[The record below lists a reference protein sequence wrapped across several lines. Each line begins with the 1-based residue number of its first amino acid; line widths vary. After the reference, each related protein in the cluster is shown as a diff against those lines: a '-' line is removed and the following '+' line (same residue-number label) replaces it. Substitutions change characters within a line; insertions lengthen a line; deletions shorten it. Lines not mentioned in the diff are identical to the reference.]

1 MAKSDAPIIVIK
13 RVKKGG
19 HGHHGGAWKIAYA
32 DFVTAMMAFFLLMWV
47 LGSTTAGDLAG
58 ISAYFQNP
66 LRVSLSGG
74 QGSGDATRIIKG
86 GGDNITKTVG
96 EESRA
101 DADTEQRRISDS
113 SVTDVENARKDKTK
127 NELVKEDIQKKIE
140 ADAELKNAKGQVF
153 MDITSEGLRIQV
165 VDEKGKPLFSS
176 GGTVPSVSARRLLRI
191 IGKSIQMAPGPIRI
205 EGHSDGAKFGNGE
218 TGYTN
223 WELSTD
229 RANVARRELIAGGL
243 DPALVVQV
251 IGFANTV
258 PLNPEDLNDPLNRRI
273 SITLLNKKPKQEEKK
288 TIVRPVEKLPETI
301 EKGAQDIP
309 ANLRAPAQF
318 LSKDNAPKAPV
329 MEIPPKQSSPANK
342 PAR

>member
-58 ISAYFQNP
+58 ISSYFQNP

-101 DADTEQRRISDS
+101 DADTVQRRISDS

-127 NELVKEDIQKKIE
+127 NEIVKEDIEKKID
-140 ADAELKNAKGQVF
+140 ADPELKNSKGQVF
-153 MDITSEGLRIQV
+153 MDINAEGLRIQV

-176 GGTVPSVSARRLLRI
+176 GGSVQVFRHAGYCELLVNPCKQPPAQFELKATQTAQNTVMVKRATP
-191 IGKSIQMAPGPIRI
+191 
-205 EGHSDGAKFGNGE
+205 
-218 TGYTN
+218 TGSYQPN
-223 WELSTD
+223 EQ
-229 RANVARRELIAGGL
+229 NVARRELITGGL
-243 DPALVVQV
+243 DPARVVQV

-273 SITLLNKKPKQEEKK
+273 SITVLNKKPKQEEKP
-288 TIVRPVEKLPETI
+288 IVRPVEKLPEGVP
-301 EKGAQDIP
+301 KGAQEIP
-309 ANLRAPAQF
+309 VNLRAPAQF
-318 LSKDNAPKAPV
+318 LSKDNAPKSPA
-329 MEIPPKQSSPANK
+329 MEIPPKVSPSPDK
-342 PAR
+342 SAR

>member
-1 MAKSDAPIIVIK
+1 MAKNDAPIIVIK

-86 GGDNITKTVG
+86 GGDNISRTVG

-127 NELVKEDIQKKIE
+127 NEQVKEDIQKKIE

-153 MDITSEGLRIQV
+153 MDINAEGLRIQV

-191 IGKSIQMAPGPIRI
+191 IGKSIQMSPGPVRI

-243 DPALVVQV
+243 DPALIVQV

-288 TIVRPVEKLPETI
+288 SVVRPIEKVPETI
-301 EKGAQDIP
+301 EKGAQEIP
-309 ANLRAPAQF
+309 PNLRAPAQF

-329 MEIPPKQSSPANK
+329 MDIPSKLSPPADK

>member
-1 MAKSDAPIIVIK
+1 MAKNDAPIIVIK

-127 NELVKEDIQKKIE
+127 NEQVKEDIQKKIE
-140 ADAELKNAKGQVF
+140 ADSELKNAKGQVF

-176 GGTVPSVSARRLLRI
+176 GGTVPTVSARRLLRI
-191 IGKSIQMAPGPIRI
+191 IGKSIQMAPGPIRV

-218 TGYTN
+218 AGYTN

-229 RANVARRELIAGGL
+229 RANVARREMIAGGL

-288 TIVRPVEKLPETI
+288 TIVRPVEKVPEAI

-329 MEIPPKQSSPANK
+329 MDIPSKLSPPADK